1 MTNSEIIKEAIALIG
16 KYRLNIINA
25 NIDVVQ
31 QFREDFVEYK
41 RLVSDILVTYEDK
54 VNKIDLERKLK
65 TAELFFKYKNDTEKK
80 YSEESIRQQLVL
92 DTEELRRQELDV
104 TLQYRKLKEL
114 YLSLADYAN
123 ASASRIKSEKL

>member
-92 DTEELRRQELDV
+92 DTEELRKQELDI

>member
-92 DTEELRRQELDV
+92 DTEGLRKQELDV

>member
-92 DTEELRRQELDV
+92 DTEELRKQELEV

>member
-92 DTEELRRQELDV
+92 DTEELRKQELDV